1 LDKNS
6 GDAIVLLKNFPS
18 RALAEAGQA
27 FLKADNIESI
37 LQGSDIAGTGMP
49 QGFDLYV
56 QERDVKTAHDLLERL
71 YDGI

>member
-1 LDKNS
+1 MSKHS
-6 GDAIVLLKNFPS
+6 QGSTVLAKNFPS

-27 FLKADNIESI
+27 FLQSNDIESI

-56 QERDVKTAHDLLERL
+56 QVKDVETARRLLERL